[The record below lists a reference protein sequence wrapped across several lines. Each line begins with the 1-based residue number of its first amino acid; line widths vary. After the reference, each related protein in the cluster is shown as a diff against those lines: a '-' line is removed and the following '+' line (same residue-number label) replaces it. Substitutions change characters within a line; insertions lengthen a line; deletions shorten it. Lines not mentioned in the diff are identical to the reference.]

1 MACFST
7 AAVKKGKKGAND
19 IAMTARSFAV
29 KGRGEE
35 FDDRICERCGCR
47 RS

>member
-7 AAVKKGKKGAND
+7 AAVKRGKKGAND

-29 KGRGEE
+29 KGRGG
-35 FDDRICERCGCR
+35 RVR
-47 RS
+47 